1 MSILQYLLSIDGL
14 ITGAVGF
21 IFGLLVLVKNPKN
34 PINRTLFLLTLAT
47 SFWALSYWQWLSITE
62 NKELA
67 LFWIRMLSAG
77 SLFIPVFYFHWI
89 VLLLELNKKKKISFL
104 LYLVYIFL
112 IIFLFFL
119 FSPHFITE
127 LESYKNYFSFWPK
140 AGSLYTFY
148 LIFIYFG
155 LVVYSVYLL
164 FKKYFIAVRQE
175 KIQLK
180 YVLLGSILGF
190 GGGATNFFLWYDIPI
205 LPLGNFLVILYP
217 ILFSYSIIVH
227 RFMDIRFVMRRYS
240 VFTFALASI
249 IIPAVAIKYY
259 AIIHFPEHLF
269 FIDSS
274 VLILG
279 MVCFK
284 KTKEAYYKIANKYF
298 FSSLYDSGK
307 VIAGISNKLRT
318 TLNINKIYNYIYE
331 DLDKAFHL
339 KAFGVLRYKEKSGS
353 FFLSF
358 NKGFNIDGKK
368 KIKENKELNDFFI
381 SKNESIVV
389 EEIKNTHYNKNT
401 KEIIDLLSSLKVE
414 VLTPLN
420 LKNKTI
426 GLIALG
432 HKESG
437 DMYNDEDLE
446 VMKTISAQAAIAIE
460 NALLYKET
468 LDFGFKLKEE
478 IKKATSNLLVANEKL
493 RKLDKAKSEFIS
505 IASHQ
510 LRTPLTVIKGYIS
523 MILEGSFGKLKIKQ
537 KEALKKVFASGERL
551 IQLVENLLNISRIES
566 GRMQF
571 NYEEVSLEEAIK
583 NLLDQLKLKAEK
595 KNIKLLFKKI
605 DKIEKIKIDK
615 EKISQVVINLVDNAI
630 KYTDKGKIEVSLE
643 KKGKK
648 LIFCVKDSGIGIGKD
663 NLPSLF
669 RKFSREAGVFTVNR
683 EGTGLGLYVAKK
695 IIEQHKGEIWA
706 KSKGSG
712 EGSEFCFSLPT

>member
-1 MSILQYLLSIDGL
+1 
-14 ITGAVGF
+14 
-21 IFGLLVLVKNPKN
+21 
-34 PINRTLFLLTLAT
+34 
-47 SFWALSYWQWLSITE
+47 
-62 NKELA
+62 
-67 LFWIRMLSAG
+67 
-77 SLFIPVFYFHWI
+77 
-89 VLLLELNKKKKISFL
+89 
-104 LYLVYIFL
+104 
-112 IIFLFFL
+112 
-119 FSPHFITE
+119 
-127 LESYKNYFSFWPK
+127 
-140 AGSLYTFY
+140 
-148 LIFIYFG
+148 
-155 LVVYSVYLL
+155 
-164 FKKYFIAVRQE
+164 
-175 KIQLK
+175 
-180 YVLLGSILGF
+180 
-190 GGGATNFFLWYDIPI
+190 
-205 LPLGNFLVILYP
+205 
-217 ILFSYSIIVH
+217 
-227 RFMDIRFVMRRYS
+227 
-240 VFTFALASI
+240 
-249 IIPAVAIKYY
+249 
-259 AIIHFPEHLF
+259 
-269 FIDSS
+269 
-274 VLILG
+274 
-279 MVCFK
+279 
-284 KTKEAYYKIANKYF
+284 
-298 FSSLYDSGK
+298 
-307 VIAGISNKLRT
+307 
-318 TLNINKIYNYIYE
+318 
-331 DLDKAFHL
+331 
-339 KAFGVLRYKEKSGS
+339 
-353 FFLSF
+353 
-358 NKGFNIDGKK
+358 
-368 KIKENKELNDFFI
+368 
-381 SKNESIVV
+381 
-389 EEIKNTHYNKNT
+389 
-401 KEIIDLLSSLKVE
+401 VE

-571 NYEEVSLEEAIK
+571 NYEEVSLEEAIE

-605 DKIEKIKIDK
+605 NKIEKIKIDK
-615 EKISQVVINLVDNAI
+615 EKISQVIINLVDNAI
-630 KYTDKGKIEVSLE
+630 KYTEKGKVEISLE
-643 KKGKK
+643 KKAKK
-648 LIFCVKDSGIGIGKD
+648 IIFCVKDSGIGINKD
-663 NLPSLF
+663 NLPNLF
-669 RKFSREAGVFTVNR
+669 RKFSREAGAFTVNR

>member
-1 MSILQYLLSIDGL
+1 MINLQYLLSINAFV
-14 ITGAVGF
+14 TGIVAL
-21 IFGLLVLVKNPKN
+21 IFGLLVISKNRKN
-34 PINRTLFLLTLAT
+34 IINKTLFLLTLAT
-47 SFWALSYWQWLSITE
+47 AFWSFSYWRWLLVYDNES
-62 NKELA
+62 LA
-67 LFWIRMLSAG
+67 LFWIQMLSIG
-77 SLFIPVFYFHWI
+77 SIFVPVFTFHWI
-89 VLLLELNKKKKISFL
+89 ITLLGISNQKIN
-104 LYLVYIFL
+104 LYLKYVAYFFAF
-112 IIFLFFL
+112 IFLFFV
-119 FSPHFITE
+119 FSPNFIDA
-127 LESYKNYFSFWPK
+127 LEPYKNIFSFWPK
-140 AGSLYTFY
+140 AGFLYTLY
-148 LIFIYFG
+148 LFFIYFG
-155 LVVYSVYLL
+155 LVLYSLYLIVKSYRNSAGL
-164 FKKYFIAVRQE
+164 KRV
-175 KIQLK
+175 QLK
-180 YVLLGSILGF
+180 FVLIGAILGL

-205 LPLGNFLVILYP
+205 LPFGNFLVILYP

-227 RFMDIRFVMRRYS
+227 RFMDIRIVMRRYS
-240 VFTFALASI
+240 VFIFAFASI

-284 KTKEAYYKIANKYF
+284 KTKETYYKIANKYF

-318 TLNINKIYNYIYE
+318 TLSINKIYNYIYE
-331 DLDKAFHL
+331 DLDNAFHL

-353 FFLSF
+353 FFVDF
-358 NKGFNIDGKK
+358 NKGFNTDGKK
-368 KIKENKELNDFFI
+368 KFKENKELNDFFI

-446 VMKTISAQAAIAIE
+446 VMKTISVQAAIAIE

-571 NYEEVSLEEAIK
+571 NYEEVSLEEAIE

-605 DKIEKIKIDK
+605 NKIEKIKIDK
-615 EKISQVVINLVDNAI
+615 EKISQVIINLVDNAI
-630 KYTDKGKIEVSLE
+630 KYTEKGKVEISLE
-643 KKGKK
+643 KKAKK
-648 LIFCVKDSGIGIGKD
+648 IIFCVKDSGIGINKD
-663 NLPSLF
+663 NLPNLF